1 MALSITD
8 VQMKI
13 AELQSQ
19 ILSSHPQMPTLLRD
33 IHQTLKADPETVT
46 LLTDVEVGTI
56 ITALQK
62 YTGNFI
68 TAKAATA
75 KSPKAALKNLSAD
88 DL

>member
-1 MALSITD
+1 MAITITD

-19 ILSSHPQMPTLLRD
+19 ILTSHPQMPVLLRD

-46 LLTDVEVGTI
+46 LLTDIEVGTI

-68 TAKAATA
+68 TAKAS
-75 KSPKAALKNLSAD
+75 SPRTSKAALKNLSAD
-88 DL
+88 EL

>member
-1 MALSITD
+1 MISPTD
-8 VQMKI
+8 IQMKI
-13 AELQSQ
+13 AELQTQ
-19 ILSSHPQMPTLLRD
+19 ILSAHPQMPTLLRD
-33 IHQTLKADPETVT
+33 IHATLKADPETVT
-46 LLTDVEVGTI
+46 LLSDVEVGTI

-68 TAKAATA
+68 SAKAAAA

>member
-1 MALSITD
+1 MATITD

-13 AELQSQ
+13 AELQEQ
-19 ILSSHPQMPTLLRD
+19 LLSAHPQMPHLLKD
-33 IHQTLKADPETVT
+33 IHATLRSDPETVT

-56 ITALQK
+56 ISALQK

-68 TAKAATA
+68 SAKAAAT

>member
-1 MALSITD
+1 MSITITD

-19 ILSSHPQMPTLLRD
+19 ILANHPQMPHLLRD
-33 IHQTLKADPETVT
+33 IHQTLKSDPETVT

-68 TAKAATA
+68 TAKAATS
-75 KSPKAALKNLSAD
+75 KSPRAALKNLSAD